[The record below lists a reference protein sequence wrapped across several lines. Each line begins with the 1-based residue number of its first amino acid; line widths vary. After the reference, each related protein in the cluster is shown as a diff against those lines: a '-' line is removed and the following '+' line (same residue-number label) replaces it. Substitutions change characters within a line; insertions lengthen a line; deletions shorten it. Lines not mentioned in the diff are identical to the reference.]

1 MIPVICDRQVLR
13 HSVYLLGERGEADG
27 TNFSQCL
34 TLNFPHGLPD
44 RDSKRLE
51 PPSPDNCE

>member
-1 MIPVICDRQVLR
+1 MIPVIRE
-13 HSVYLLGERGEADG
+13 HSVYLLGEGGHADG

-51 PPSPDNCE
+51 PMSLADCE